1 MENTKDHEARVVDYL
16 DDKLQTID
24 DLDSLDT
31 LLSDLRNN
39 HTLLQQQLEEAG
51 RDHGEAKS
59 ASYRHEAAQKD
70 RAAQFIQE
78 QADIDNRLIIITRS
92 DTSDE
97 AVGRFEASLE
107 KLARLDIANA
117 YVELLK
123 DVDTLNKEAQLQL
136 QTSSEAALGPYKQ
149 LQSLVNHMVPLHEA
163 AEGAAPHLLDHVVKT
178 SQSLRKQI
186 KDVFAGDLEAI
197 LKEIKWPT
205 TKAIIP
211 ATLQS
216 RWDVCLT
223 KLLDLQIPEL
233 EALESSPVGKSGAKT
248 PAVLFPLEV
257 LVDPLQA
264 RFRYHFGGDRPTN
277 RLDKPEW
284 FLADITKLLNDYDYF
299 MVDYVQPV
307 LRTRFRGTDM
317 AMNLVY
323 IHATSAFV
331 TALLPMVR
339 SKIFATLPKVSN
351 DPQLFSHLM
360 HEIMTFDTTIRD
372 DWQYDGGNGIEGWK
386 GLAWEV
392 LDQSNWFGLWLEVEK
407 TFALSRYQEIISA
420 PDTGDL
426 DYESVNSNATKPTK
440 GAIRVNDLLETIT
453 DRYRSLTSFNHK
465 IRFLIDIQ
473 ISIFDLFHERLHSG
487 LEAYLAMTSSLGR
500 TVQGVTKEEQAKLH
514 GVEGLERLC
523 RINGSADYLERAM
536 RDWSED
542 IFFIE
547 LWDEL
552 RERAQ
557 RSTSPTHGLGA
568 ELSIADVA
576 GKTSATV
583 TEGGADADTGALFD
597 ETAAAYKKL
606 RIRSEGIIVDV
617 LSSKVR
623 ETLRAYRSINP
634 WATLSGSSSST
645 TVLSPTAELD
655 PLLETLR
662 TSFSFLSRALAPAPL
677 RRLVRLVLEVADQ
690 VVSETV
696 VNRHTFSIHG
706 GRQLQADLTAV
717 IQVVETAVG
726 KNGKGVAA
734 VGLRLWAEGC
744 KLLGLPIKS
753 SVRAGGEGEEW
764 DAWDDEAEEGSDV
777 GNARSERGHALGLW
791 EVERRLFADNQS
803 ARDVLEELEIEA
815 LGVMEARAVI
825 RRRVE
830 IAG

>member
-1 MENTKDHEARVVDYL
+1 MENFKEREARVVDYL
-16 DDKLQTID
+16 DDKLQTMD
-24 DLDSLDT
+24 DLDSLNA
-31 LLSDLRNN
+31 LLSTLRNN

-51 RDHGEAKS
+51 RDHEEAKS
-59 ASYRHEAAQKD
+59 ASNRHGAAQKE
-70 RAAQFIQE
+70 RAAQFIKE
-78 QADIDNRLIIITRS
+78 QADIDNRLMIITRS

-107 KLARLDIANA
+107 KLARLDVANA
-117 YVELLK
+117 YVELLQ
-123 DVDTLNKEAQLQL
+123 DVDTLNKEAQSQL

-149 LQSLVNHMVPLHEA
+149 LQSLVTRLVPLHEA
-163 AEGAAPHLLDHVVKT
+163 AEGATPHLLDHVVKT

-186 KDVFAGDLEAI
+186 KDAFAADMEAI

-205 TKAIIP
+205 PKAVIP

-216 RWDVCLT
+216 RWDACIA
-223 KLLDLQIPEL
+223 KLLDLQMPEL
-233 EALESSPVGKSGAKT
+233 EALESSPVGKSGVKT
-248 PAVLFPLEV
+248 PIVLFPLEV

-264 RFRYHFGGDRPTN
+264 RFRYHFGGNRPTN

-284 FLADITKLLNDYDYF
+284 FLADITKILNEYDDF
-299 MVDYVQPV
+299 MVNYVQPV
-307 LRTRFRGTDM
+307 LSARFRGTDM

-323 IHATSAFV
+323 IHARSAFV

-360 HEIMTFDTTIRD
+360 HEIMSFDTTIRD
-372 DWQYDGGNGIEGWK
+372 DWQYDGGNGIDGWK

-392 LDQSNWFGLWLEVEK
+392 LDQSNWFGLWLGVEK
-407 TFALSRYQEIISA
+407 TFALSRYHEIISA
-420 PDTGDL
+420 PDMGDL

-523 RINGSADYLERAM
+523 RINGSADYLQRAM

-557 RSTSPTHGLGA
+557 RSTSPSHGLGA
-568 ELSIADVA
+568 DLSIADVA
-576 GKTSATV
+576 GKTSTTV
-583 TEGGADADTGALFD
+583 TEGGADADNGALFD
-597 ETAAAYKKL
+597 ETAEAYRKL

-623 ETLRAYRSINP
+623 ETLRAYRGINP
-634 WATLSGSSSST
+634 WATLSGSST
-645 TVLSPTAELD
+645 TILSPTAELD
-655 PLLETLR
+655 PLLDTLR

-677 RRLVRLVLEVADQ
+677 RRIVRLVLGVADQ
-690 VVSETV
+690 VVSDAV

-726 KNGKGVAA
+726 SKGEGVAGI
-734 VGLRLWAEGC
+734 GLRLWAEGC
-744 KLLGLPIKS
+744 KLLGLPVKG
-753 SVRAGGEGEEW
+753 SVRAGGGDEW
-764 DAWDDEAEEGSDV
+764 EAWDDEAEEG
-777 GNARSERGHALGLW
+777 GGRGDTLGLW
-791 EVERRLFADNQS
+791 EVEKRLFADNQS
-803 ARDVLEELEIEA
+803 ARVVLEELGIEA
-815 LGVMEARAVI
+815 LQVPEARAVI